1 MTLAYVQRPAAVG
14 RPAAALREGR
24 PCRPAGPTNVC
35 GGARRAEASTV
46 AFTRRA
52 TTHCHLP
59 RPLSTRRCRGCTGD
73 SAAGCWAPSALLLQ
87 RGAGAADTHRSTS
100 PPPAHASRGGGGG
113 GGSCCQCRRQQVLDE
128 EGMPRALMVVQ
139 CEQQHACV
147 HNRLVR
153 PRRHFPQLPLPTK
166 LLIIPRW
173 SGTGSGTWRRMRP
186 WAPRAFRLGA
196 RPSC

>member
-1 MTLAYVQRPAAVG
+1 MTRAYVHRPAAVG
-14 RPAAALREGR
+14 RPAAALKGR
-24 PCRPAGPTNVC
+24 PCRPAGPANAC
-35 GGARRAEASTV
+35 GGEGARRAKASTV
-46 AFTRRA
+46 ALTRRA

-59 RPLSTRRCRGCTGD
+59 RPLSTRRCRGRTFD

-100 PPPAHASRGGGGG
+100 PPPAHASRGGC

-128 EGMPRALMVVQ
+128 EGMPRALVVVQ
-139 CEQQHACV
+139 CEEQHACV

-153 PRRHFPQLPLPTK
+153 PRHFPQLPLPTN

-186 WAPRAFRLGA
+186 WALRAFRLGA